1 MWQNASRYIGDWRD
15 NCKEGFGVQFY

>member
-15 NCKEGFGVQFY
+15 NCKEGFGV